1 MFGFLAKALS
11 RNSDPIISEPTRLPL
26 GQEGA

>member
-1 MFGFLAKALS
+1 MFNFLRALS
-11 RNSDPIISEPTRLPL
+11 RNSDPIISEPTRLPP

>member
-1 MFGFLAKALS
+1 MFAFLNALS

-26 GQEGA
+26 GLEGA